1 MMYSVLTWSD
11 ILPWLSLGSALH
23 VILFL
28 AVLINIL
35 SNRREPTSAV
45 LWLFVAWSFPI
56 VGAIIFGLFGINR
69 ISKRADRKEWAD
81 QRLQRERLH
90 RENSTDLAYWRAVHQ
105 SLATEPRSDFA
116 RELNRAMDHRLRDY
130 PLLGGN
136 RLKPLIT
143 GDEAFPAML
152 QAIDQAKD
160 HIHVQTF
167 IISNDRVGRVF
178 MDRLAKRAAEGVTVR
193 VLYDALG
200 STFAMFSGFFR
211 RYRKVPNMEV
221 YAWTHARPLRA
232 QFHINLRNHRKLLL
246 VDGRRAFIGGINL
259 QAPHV
264 TSRRRKAIRDYHFAV
279 HGPIVQELQYA
290 FLRDW
295 HFMTDA
301 EPDTLLRTALFPSLN
316 PSGNALVRL
325 INSGPTPSE
334 NETVAD
340 VFFSAISA
348 ARRQIIIVTPYFI
361 PPLFLSR
368 ALQSAA
374 QRGVETRLLVPR
386 KNNHPFAAWAGRALY
401 DELMDSGVRIHERRP
416 PFMHAKAM
424 VVDDTVALIGSANF
438 DARSLR
444 LSYETNLA
452 VYDARLVG
460 KLKGIIWEDIAHS
473 DELELHA
480 WRQRPQRVRFL
491 ENFCHLFA
499 PML

>member
-1 MMYSVLTWSD
+1 MNSALTWSEL
-11 ILPWLSLGSALH
+11 LPWLSLGSALH
-23 VILFL
+23 LVLFL
-28 AVLINIL
+28 VVLVNL
-35 SNRREPTSAV
+35 LGNRREPTSAL
-45 LWLFVAWSFPI
+45 LWMFVVWSFPF
-56 VGAIIFGLFGINR
+56 VGALVFWLFGINR

-81 QRLQRERLH
+81 QRLQRERVY
-90 RENSTDLAYWRAVHQ
+90 RENGTDLAYWRAVHQ
-105 SLATEPRSDFA
+105 SLATEPHTDFA
-116 RELNRAMDHRLRDY
+116 RELNRAMNHRLRDY
-130 PLLGGN
+130 PLLDGN
-136 RLKPLIT
+136 RLQPLIG

-152 QAIDQAKD
+152 QAIDQARD

-167 IISNDRVGRVF
+167 IIGNDRVGREF
-178 MDRLAKRAAEGVTVR
+178 MDRLAKRATEGVTVR
-193 VLYDALG
+193 VIYDALG
-200 STFAMFSGFFR
+200 STFAVFSGLFR
-211 RYRKVPNMEV
+211 RYRNIPNMEICG
-221 YAWTHARPLRA
+221 WTHARPLRA

-246 VDGRRAFIGGINL
+246 IDGRRAFIGGINL
-259 QAPHV
+259 QAAH
-264 TSRRRKAIRDYHFAV
+264 TTRRRRKAIRDYHFAV

-301 EPDTLLRTALFPSLN
+301 EPDTLLSTSLFPEIARA
-316 PSGNALVRL
+316 GKALVRL

-374 QRGVETRLLVPR
+374 QRGVETRLIVPR
-386 KNNHPFAAWAGRALY
+386 KNNHPLAAWAGRALY
-401 DELMDSGVRIHERRP
+401 DDLMDSGVRIHERRP

-424 VVDDTVALIGSANF
+424 VIDDTVALIGSANL

-452 VYDARLVG
+452 VYDEKLIG
-460 KLKGIIWEDIAHS
+460 KLKEIIWEDIAHS
-473 DELELHA
+473 DELDLHR
-480 WRQRPQRVRFL
+480 WRQRPRRNRFL